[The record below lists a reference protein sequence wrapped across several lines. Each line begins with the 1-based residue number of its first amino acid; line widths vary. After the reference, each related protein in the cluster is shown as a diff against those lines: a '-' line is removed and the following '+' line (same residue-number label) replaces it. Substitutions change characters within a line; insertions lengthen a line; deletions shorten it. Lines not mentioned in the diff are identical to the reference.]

1 LRAENDDLHIKLD
14 EEHVR
19 LLYSR
24 ICLRSEAQGRLA
36 QAQIRHTIQ
45 QGLDAVQKAYF
56 QLATNYKSKRSSYD
70 EKTVKLL
77 EDIGNAK
84 ESKIQNNAKPPESS
98 FPR

>member
-1 LRAENDDLHIKLD
+1 
-14 EEHVR
+14 
-19 LLYSR
+19 
-24 ICLRSEAQGRLA
+24 
-36 QAQIRHTIQ
+36 
-45 QGLDAVQKAYF
+45 VQKAYF
-56 QLATNYKSKRSSYD
+56 QLATNYKSKLSSYD